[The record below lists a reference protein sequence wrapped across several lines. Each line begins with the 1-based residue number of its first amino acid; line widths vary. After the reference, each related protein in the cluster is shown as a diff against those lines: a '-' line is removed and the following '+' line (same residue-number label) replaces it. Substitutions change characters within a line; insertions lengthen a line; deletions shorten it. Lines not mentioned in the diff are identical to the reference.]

1 MNENKRLTYTQIGD
15 YLIPN
20 LMMNEQPEATPGKY
34 GMLRKTYLKEHRG
47 GMYQYLLLSGKLT
60 EHLLEI
66 DQTASQRVEQIVNQ
80 MLLTN
85 PAPDKATDPIAW
97 VQHMTALNQ
106 TAEEMVL
113 NDLIYA

>member
-1 MNENKRLTYTQIGD
+1 
-15 YLIPN
+15 
-20 LMMNEQPEATPGKY
+20 
-34 GMLRKTYLKEHRG
+34 
-47 GMYQYLLLSGKLT
+47 MYQYLLLSGKLT

-97 VQHMTALNQ
+97 AAHDSPEPDSRGDGSERSDLRLEPDTP
-106 TAEEMVL
+106 ESSEMFPTRKRRMSRPPL
-113 NDLIYA
+113 FLCLLFLPKQSR